1 MLVVRDRLE
10 PVLHQNAM
18 GAPSA
23 TINYR
28 IMALLTVDGTVR
40 RSCVAAHVGIGIK
53 VGRLKAY
60 LLYS

>member
-1 MLVVRDRLE
+1 
-10 PVLHQNAM
+10 M